1 MGRRR
6 QFWIGSD
13 RIERKHYGA
22 WAEEERWTSSPASYS
37 LMEAGALLRVKI
49 AVCSLVTMLQSV
61 PITLAP
67 ETVPTV
73 RRAVCS

>member
-49 AVCSLVTMLQSV
+49 DRRVFSRDDVTKCANYIGTRNG
-61 PITLAP
+61 PHCA
-67 ETVPTV
+67 
-73 RRAVCS
+73 